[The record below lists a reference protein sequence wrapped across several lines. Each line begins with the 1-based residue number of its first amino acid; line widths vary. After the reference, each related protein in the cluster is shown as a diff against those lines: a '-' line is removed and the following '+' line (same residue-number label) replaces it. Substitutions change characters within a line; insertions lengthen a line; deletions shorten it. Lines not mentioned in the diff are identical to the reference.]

1 MRLVHAMASATLTAG
16 TMILG
21 FDASAWATTDT
32 DALALNGRYQA
43 TSDGQWATTNDQFH
57 NEATVT
63 SIWTITSSCTN
74 PMECTG
80 QVTSDQGW
88 TAPLQLVGG
97 NMWRVVHDVPN
108 WEQCGDDRPAAT
120 GHQVFRF
127 SADEKLAGDDHTVG
141 PSGAC
146 GANRWLVIDMPFKLV
161 KIG

>member
-1 MRLVHAMASATLTAG
+1 MRVSHAMASATLMAAA
-16 TMILG
+16 MIPAFG
-21 FDASAWATTDT
+21 PQARASSD
-32 DALALNGRYQA
+32 DPALNGTYQA
-43 TSDGQWATTNDQFH
+43 TSDGQWAQTNDQYH
-57 NEATVT
+57 TEATVT

-88 TAPLQLVGG
+88 TAPLKLVGG

-108 WEQCGDDRPAAT
+108 WEQCGNDLPAAT

-127 SADEKLAGDDHTVG
+127 SADDKMVGDDHTVG

-146 GANRWLVIDMPFKLV
+146 GVNKWLVVDLPFKLV